1 MTTNYPAPGDFA
13 WMKNKS
19 DAHMLTDM
27 WAAVN
32 TANAWD
38 FVRGDPGDGG
48 FMFSGS
54 NKISAIMSHSKVG
67 HSGASMAITLRA
79 MQAIARDGWDA
90 FVSRNDGPSK
100 MTEKNEIGISE
111 PVADGRGGASCVSA
125 LDCFQACGIADPNNK
140 CEHGIPYYAC
150 MPCSH

>member
-1 MTTNYPAPGDFA
+1 MTTTYPAPGDFA
-13 WMKNKS
+13 WMKNKA
-19 DAHMLTDM
+19 DADMLADM
-27 WAAVN
+27 WAAV
-32 TANAWD
+32 TKADAWD

-48 FMFSGS
+48 FMFSGH

-79 MQAIARDGWDA
+79 IQAIARDGWDA
-90 FVSRNDGPSK
+90 FVSRNGGPTK
-100 MTEKNEIGISE
+100 MAEKNVIGI
-111 PVADGRGGASCVSA
+111 SA
-125 LDCFQACGIADPNNK
+125 LDCFQACGIADPHNK